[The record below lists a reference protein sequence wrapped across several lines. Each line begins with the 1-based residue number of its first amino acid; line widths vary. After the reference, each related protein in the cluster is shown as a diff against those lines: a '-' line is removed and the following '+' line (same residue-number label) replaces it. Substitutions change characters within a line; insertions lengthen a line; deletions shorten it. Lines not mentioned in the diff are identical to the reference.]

1 MADKGCMELARLADA
16 CASRLSGART
26 AEALALEPSFTEL
39 LNAIRQSHPRFAFER
54 EGRPDAI
61 AAVREALPLIERDLF
76 DAVVEDH
83 ACEVA
88 ALGEALFL
96 MAQALARVNQR

>member
-1 MADKGCMELARLADA
+1 MAHDDELQRLADA
-16 CASRLSGART
+16 CVARLPGDIT
-26 AEALALEPSFTEL
+26 IEALERAPAFQALLAAVRASD
-39 LNAIRQSHPRFAFER
+39 PRFAFER

-61 AAVREALPLIERDLF
+61 AAIRAALPAVESDLF

-88 ALGEALFL
+88 ALTEALRL
-96 MAQALARVNQR
+96 LAQSVARSR

>member
-1 MADKGCMELARLADA
+1 MELARLADA
-16 CASRLSGART
+16 CASQLPAARS
-26 AEALALEPSFTEL
+26 AEALALEPSFREL

-54 EGRPDAI
+54 EGRPGAI
-61 AAVREALPLIERDLF
+61 AAVREALPVIERDLF

-88 ALGEALFL
+88 ALEEVLFL
-96 MAQALARVNQR
+96 MTQALSRANQR

>member
-1 MADKGCMELARLADA
+1 MELARLADA
-16 CASRLSGART
+16 CVTRLPAMSS
-26 AEALALEPSFTEL
+26 AEAVALEPGFQEL
-39 LNAIRQSHPRFAFER
+39 LNAIRQSHPRFGFER
-54 EGRPDAI
+54 EGRSGAI
-61 AAVREALPLIERDLF
+61 AAVREALPIMERDLF

-96 MAQALARVNQR
+96 MLQALARADRR